1 MAAQI
6 VHALWPPFLV
16 ALSFTAILIRNQAL
30 ELIAPLWIL
39 CYGIGGVAAGAYA
52 RSPLG
57 AEVLPQLFE
66 RLEEPNAYMRL
77 RYLLSV
83 ESILGRSLS
92 EAEYSLIGP
101 PEVRAKQVKQLLEP
115 IP

>member
-1 MAAQI
+1 M
-6 VHALWPPFLV
+6 
-16 ALSFTAILIRNQAL
+16 
-30 ELIAPLWIL
+30 
-39 CYGIGGVAAGAYA
+39 VAAGAYA

-57 AEVLPQLFE
+57 EEILPQLFE
-66 RLEEPNAYMRL
+66 RLEEPNAYLRL

-101 PEVRAKQVKQLLEP
+101 PEVRARQVKRLLEP